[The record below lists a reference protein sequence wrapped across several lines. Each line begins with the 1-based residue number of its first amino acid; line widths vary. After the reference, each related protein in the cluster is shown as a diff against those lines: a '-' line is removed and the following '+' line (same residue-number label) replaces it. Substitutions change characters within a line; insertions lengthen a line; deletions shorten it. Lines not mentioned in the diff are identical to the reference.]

1 MINMLLYQIE
11 IINMLLYQIEIINML
26 LYQILACTL
35 HGKIKKNDTIAI
47 DLKRQLQRWMKK
59 NWLLDESYYVSD
71 IQDYLNIS
79 LKYEE
84 KTDNHSIRI
93 YVNLTFKLKKEND
106 LELVSPETIKLL
118 RTIKV
123 R

>member
-1 MINMLLYQIE
+1 MHSTWKNKKKWY
-11 IINMLLYQIEIINML
+11 NSNRFKKP
-26 LYQILACTL
+26 APTL
-35 HGKIKKNDTIAI
+35 NE
-47 DLKRQLQRWMKK
+47 KK

-79 LKYEE
+79 LTFGE